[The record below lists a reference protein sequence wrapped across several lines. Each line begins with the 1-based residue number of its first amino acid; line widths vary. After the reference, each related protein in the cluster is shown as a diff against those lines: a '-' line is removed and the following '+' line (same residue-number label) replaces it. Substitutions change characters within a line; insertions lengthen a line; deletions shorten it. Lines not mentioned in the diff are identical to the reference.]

1 MLYNNLYFT
10 LSHLYIRMQNE
21 LVFSYLPYP
30 FYISMIFFSVF
41 VQLFFV
47 RYFCPVKLLFCNCNN
62 AAVYLQ

>member
-1 MLYNNLYFT
+1 MLYNNLCFT
-10 LSHLYIRMQNE
+10 LSHLYIRKPNE

-30 FYISMIFFSVF
+30 ISISIRFFSVF

-47 RYFCPVKLLFCNCNN
+47 RYFCPAKLLFCNCNN